1 MRATLLL
8 APLLLAAAPALAQQS
23 GTAPVGG
30 TAVRALGT
38 AGATIAAGATK
49 AAAETGGTSAE
60 AGTESSAAAGSGASG
75 GSDPAAET
83 AAAAG
88 TGAEAGAQGGAAAS
102 GTAASGT
109 AASAT
114 AASGTAVSGPV
125 ELRTIIGD
133 KPIEVPAEKATEPFE
148 QFRQTGQNPFA
159 GDEAALAEGKKLYA
173 KLCQACHLPDGA
185 GRIGPSLKDDQWR
198 HPRLDT
204 EAGRF
209 EIIHS
214 GGAGAMQAFHNRMS
228 IDEILKVMAYI
239 DTFRQG

>member
-60 AGTESSAAAGSGASG
+60 AGTESSAAARSGASG

-88 TGAEAGAQGGAAAS
+88 TGVEAGAQGGA
-102 GTAASGT
+102 AASGT

-133 KPIEVPAEKATEPFE
+133 KPIEIPAEKATEPFE

>member
-88 TGAEAGAQGGAAAS
+88 TGAEAGAQGGA
-102 GTAASGT
+102 AASGT